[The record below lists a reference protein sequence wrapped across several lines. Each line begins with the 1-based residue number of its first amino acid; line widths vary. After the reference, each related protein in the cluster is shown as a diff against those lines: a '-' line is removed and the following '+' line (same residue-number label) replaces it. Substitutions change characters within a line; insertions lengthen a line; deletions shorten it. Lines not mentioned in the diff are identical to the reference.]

1 MYNPYQFYRLQE
13 LDFLLYV
20 NYIHANVQCDLF
32 GPKMKFPNN
41 LQRDLFGPKMKFPN
55 NYVFEKTDVL
65 LLFKLSKK

>member
-20 NYIHANVQCDLF
+20 NYIHANV
-32 GPKMKFPNN
+32 
-41 LQRDLFGPKMKFPN
+41 QRDLFGPKMKFPN